1 MQDYKI
7 NNDSGFTIIELLI
20 SSVVI
25 AILAISVFSAY
36 IALNSTALFARQK
49 TIGVGLASNQIEYL
63 KSLPYDY
70 LAVEGGA
77 IQTTTPLPNSKTEN
91 IDGAE
96 YIIKTSIN
104 YIDDAHDGCAN
115 YPNEDTKNK
124 LCRNLPSP
132 SGAPAVDLNP
142 ADYKIANVK
151 VDVNN
156 KKVAELDTQIAAR
169 VAETDS
175 TTGALVVRVI
185 DSSGLPISGA
195 LATVTNSTI
204 SPSVNQ
210 TDSTDSNGIAI
221 FYGLKPDT
229 GNDYQITAS
238 KDGYSTLSSIK
249 PAGGLSPNFASQNI
263 ITQQSSSITI
273 TINPKTNSSFLVESV
288 NLDGSPITNLKT
300 YIKGGVK
307 KYSDT
312 NDTSYYYDNITPTDL
327 RPSSNS
333 NGIFTVTNLD
343 PGNYYFCGDSQ
354 DQACQINSDPS
365 KYLVA
370 AVPYRG
376 ESQFSPI
383 ILTNYDASIQES
395 SLFNYEGKFY
405 QQKVRLYFS
414 SNSSAPRITSLL
426 NPTASIAS
434 GIHNFSITG
443 TNLPCHPTE
452 ADDCE
457 TSVSINNN
465 GNTIPASCIYKDG
478 STTEISCNISLSG
491 ASPGQSNLIL
501 SANGHT
507 INIPNDVGLLGGLNV
522 VP

>member
-7 NNDSGFTIIELLI
+7 NNDSGFTIIELLV
-20 SSVVI
+20 SSIVI
-25 AILAISVFSAY
+25 AMLAISVFSAY
-36 IALNSTALFARQK
+36 VALNSTALFARQK

-63 KSLPYDY
+63 KSLPYDD
-70 LAVEGGA
+70 LAVENGA
-77 IQTTTPLPNSKTEN
+77 IQTANPLPNTKSEN

-96 YIIKTSIN
+96 YNIITSIN

-115 YPNEDTKNK
+115 YPNEENKNL

-132 SGAPAVDLNP
+132 SGSPTTDLNP

-151 VDVNN
+151 VYVNN

-185 DSSGLPISGA
+185 DASGLPISGA
-195 LATVTNSTI
+195 LATVSNPTVSPTI
-204 SPSVNQ
+204 NL

-229 GNDYQITAS
+229 GNDYQIVAS
-238 KDGYSTLSSIK
+238 KDGYSSLSSIK
-249 PAGGLSPNFASQNI
+249 PAGGLSPNFSSQNI
-263 ITQQSSSITI
+263 ITQQSSSITM
-273 TINPKTNSSFLVESV
+273 TINPKTTNSFLVENV
-288 NLDGSPITNLKT
+288 DIDGTPIPNLKA

-312 NDTSYYYDNITPTDL
+312 NNTDYYYDNLNPTDF
-327 RPSSNS
+327 RPTSNA
-333 NGIFTVTNLD
+333 NGLFTVTNLD
-343 PGNYYFCGDSQ
+343 PGNYYFCGDSH

-383 ILTNYDASIQES
+383 ILPNYDASVQES

-443 TNLPCHPTE
+443 LNMPCHETE
-452 ADDCE
+452 ADECE
-457 TSVSINNN
+457 TSVSIKNSSNI
-465 GNTIPASCIYKDG
+465 IPASCIYKDG
-478 STTEISCNISLSG
+478 STTEISCDINLSG
-491 ASPGQSNLIL
+491 ATPGQSNLIL
-501 SANGHT
+501 SANGQT
-507 INIPNDVGLLGGLNV
+507 INIPNDIGLLGGINV